1 MPISVT
7 CTSCNKRFKG
17 PDRLAGK
24 TVGCPN
30 CGARLS
36 IPAPEEEDQPPVYD
50 LEAEPPA
57 AKPRPQTP
65 AAPESEA
72 YEPVAPPAPRRR
84 PDPPTLP
91 ATKPAAALPPLGTN
105 DPPFWLRHLHWA
117 LVLALVPLAVSLLYP
132 ESPMDEEEL
141 LKETLA
147 QEPEAFP
154 AVARLLQSKGE
165 EATLDDLLAVLPGQ
179 KFVGAWLPRNTLMHW
194 AFGLGA
200 ALLFLTFLLLLS
212 AQRTAEPHHL
222 LGIGL
227 FTATVGI
234 VFLLLVQTLAEW
246 AQGRVIVGRSIIV
259 LFFYILQFIGFSYR
273 AAMDP
278 QNGFLLSFLG
288 FTLGVGFC
296 EEVCKALPLL
306 WHYRHPNEQT
316 WRGAFLWGLASGAG
330 FGIAEGIMYSGS
342 FYNGIHGP
350 GIYVV
355 RFVSCVA
362 LHAVWTGSV
371 AITLH
376 QKQGLIQG
384 EMSWYEY
391 IPPLFLIVGVPMVLH
406 GLYDTL
412 LKKEMNA
419 LALGVAVLS
428 FAYLAFQISRLGGA
442 DAEAAREEMLR
453 QYRRRRAGLS

>member
-30 CGARLS
+30 CGARLF
-36 IPAPEEEDQPPVYD
+36 IPPPEDDEAPVYD
-50 LEAEPPA
+50 VAADPPA
-57 AKPRPQTP
+57 VPQREVEDAAETSSPPPPSPVPLPRT
-65 AAPESEA
+65 
-72 YEPVAPPAPRRR
+72 RTR
-84 PDPPTLP
+84 
-91 ATKPAAALPPLGTN
+91 PAAASLSTKDRQAGPPLGTN

-117 LVLALVPLAVSLLYP
+117 LVLALIPLAVSLLYP
-132 ESPMDEEEL
+132 ESPQDEDKL
-141 LKETLA
+141 LEETLA
-147 QEPEAFP
+147 QEPEAIP
-154 AVARLLQSKGE
+154 AVMRLKE
-165 EATLDDLLAVLPGQ
+165 DATLDEVLAVLPGQ

-200 ALLFLTFLLLLS
+200 AVLFMGFLLLLS
-212 AQRTAEPHHL
+212 AQKTAEPHHL

-227 FTATVGI
+227 FTATAGI

-246 AQGRVIVGRSIIV
+246 AQGRIIVARSILVI
-259 LFFYILQFIGFSYR
+259 FFYILQFIGFSYR

-278 QNGFLLSFLG
+278 NNGFFLSFLG

-306 WHYRHPNEQT
+306 WHYRHPNDQT

-330 FGIAEGIMYSGS
+330 FGIAEGIMYSSS

-371 AITLH
+371 GITLH
-376 QKQGLIQG
+376 QNQALIQK
-384 EMSWYEY
+384 EMAWYEY
-391 IPPLFLIVGVPMVLH
+391 IPPVFLIVGVPMVLH

-412 LKKEMNA
+412 LKKEMDA

-442 DAEAAREEMLR
+442 DMTAAREAMLR
-453 QYRRRRAGLS
+453 EYQRRRAGHS

>member
-7 CTSCNKRFKG
+7 CTGCNKRFKG

-36 IPAPEEEDQPPVYD
+36 IPAPEEEEQPPVSD

-57 AKPRPQTP
+57 V
-65 AAPESEA
+65 PESEA
-72 YEPVAPPAPRRR
+72 EEAGAPPPVSPRR
-84 PDPPTLP
+84 P
-91 ATKPAAALPPLGTN
+91 ATGGLTPRRSPQAKPAAAALPPLTTN

-117 LVLALVPLAVSLLYP
+117 LVLALIPLALSLLYP
-132 ESPMDEEEL
+132 ASEEEPGER

-147 QEPEAFP
+147 QAPPE
-154 AVARLLQSKGE
+154 VQGRILQVLVDLDQGKGSE
-165 EATLDDLLAVLPGQ
+165 EDLFSVLPEQ
-179 KFVGAWLPRNTLMHW
+179 KFAGALLPRNSLMHW

-200 ALLFLTFLLLLS
+200 AVLFMSFLLVLS
-212 AQRTAEPHHL
+212 AQKTAAPQHL

-227 FTATVGI
+227 FTATAGI
-234 VFLLLVQTLAEW
+234 LFLLLVQVVAEW
-246 AQGRVIVGRSIIV
+246 TQGRVIVGRSIVV

-273 AAMDP
+273 AALDP
-278 QNGFLLSFLG
+278 NNGFLLSFLG
-288 FTLGVGFC
+288 FTFGVGFC

-306 WHYRHPNEQT
+306 WHYRHPNEQS

-330 FGIAEGIMYSGS
+330 FGIAEGIMYSAS
-342 FYNGIHGP
+342 FYNGVHGP

-355 RFVSCVA
+355 RFLSCVA

-428 FAYLAFQISRLGGA
+428 FAFLAFQISRLGGA
-442 DAEAAREEMLR
+442 DMEAAREALLR
-453 QYRRRRAGLS
+453 EYRRRRAGLS